1 MSRKV
6 LIICCG
12 GMSSSMIA
20 RKATRY
26 FSSQDLDIEVEACD
40 VANSHRMLHLQE
52 HDLYLISPQIR
63 MVMDTIAKTAEDL
76 GLHIAN
82 IPGPLYVPV
91 GKGFNDLADFIVEN
105 LDSVPETLAC

>member
-40 VANSHRMLHLQE
+40 VANSDRMLHLQE

-63 MVMDTIAKTAEDL
+63 MVMDTITRTAKNL
-76 GLHIAN
+76 NLHIAN
-82 IPGPLYVPV
+82 IPGPIYVPV
-91 GKGFNDLADFIVEN
+91 GKGFNDLADFIVDN
-105 LDSVPETLAC
+105 LDAAPATMAC